1 MKITIC
7 KQGYEH
13 KEFGKNCQD
22 VVESGMVYVDTKE
35 DRKLCNYAI
44 VCDGCGSTQYSE
56 IGARLFIEH
65 FKRNTNYIPD
75 VVMYE
80 EAPYN
85 IAAHLNWV
93 MDTFLGWLNEELE
106 WSIIPEYASFS
117 LLFMLDTG
125 DTIYVVTMGDGYVY
139 SKINGELEIISLDP
153 PIKNT
158 PLYPLYMYL
167 PENMMTVYKHSD
179 VHWNHFVF
187 TKSDEDYEECV
198 DMSYQVRKVYPGDIV
213 GIATD
218 GIRFALEPSV
228 HFPQYEVDA
237 FKEAL
242 GSKLVK
248 VSRMINR
255 YPKNFKD
262 DVGIAMM
269 EVAGEENENSNV

>member
-22 VVESGMVYVDTKE
+22 VVESGMVDAGTK
-35 DRKLCNYAI
+35 DGIKPCRYAI
-44 VCDGCGSTQYSE
+44 VCDGCGSTPYSE

-65 FKRNTNYIPD
+65 FKRITKYVPEAA
-75 VVMYE
+75 YE

-93 MDTFLGWLNEELE
+93 MDTFLDWLNEELE
-106 WSIIPEYASFS
+106 WDSIPDFASFS
-117 LLFMLDTG
+117 VLFMLDTG
-125 DTIYVVTMGDGYVY
+125 DNIYIVTMGDGYVY
-139 SKINGELEIISLDP
+139 SKINGEFEIISLDP
-153 PIKNT
+153 PVENT
-158 PLYPLYMYL
+158 PIYPLYMYL
-167 PENMMTVYKHSD
+167 PEDMMTIYKRSD

-198 DMSYQVRKVYPGDIV
+198 DMDYHVRKVSPGDIV

-228 HFPQYEVDA
+228 HFPQYEVEA
-237 FKEAL
+237 FREAL

-248 VSRMINR
+248 VSRMINK

-269 EVAGEENENSNV
+269 EVAGDENENDNI

>member
-1 MKITIC
+1 MKLTLC

-22 VVESGMVYVDTKE
+22 VVDSGLVDVDTKNGTE
-35 DRKLCNYAI
+35 VCRYAI
-44 VCDGCGSTQYSE
+44 VCDGCGSTPYSE

-65 FKRNTNYIPD
+65 FKKTTRYIAE
-75 VVMYE
+75 VAYE

-85 IAAHLNWV
+85 ITAQLNWV
-93 MDTFLGWLNEELE
+93 MDDFLNWLVEDIE
-106 WSIIPEYASFS
+106 WKSIPNFASFS
-117 LLFMLDTG
+117 VLFMLDTR
-125 DTIYVVTMGDGYVY
+125 DAIYVVTMGDGYVY
-139 SKINGELEIISLDP
+139 SKINGEFEIISLDP
-153 PIKNT
+153 PVENT
-158 PLYPLYMYL
+158 PIYPLYMYL
-167 PENMMTVYKHSD
+167 PEEMLTIYNRSD

-187 TKSDEDYEECV
+187 TKSDEDYEECE
-198 DMSYQVRKVYPGDIV
+198 DMDYHVRKVSPDDIV

-228 HFPQYEVDA
+228 HFPQYEVEA

-248 VSRMINR
+248 ASRLINK

-262 DVGIAMM
+262 DIGIAMM
-269 EVAGEENENSNV
+269 NVVGEINDNSNI

>member
-1 MKITIC
+1 MKLTLC

-22 VVESGMVYVDTKE
+22 VVDRGLVTVDTKNGTE
-35 DRKLCNYAI
+35 VCRYAI
-44 VCDGCGSTQYSE
+44 VCDGCGSTPYSE

-65 FKRNTNYIPD
+65 FKKTTRYIAE
-75 VVMYE
+75 VAYE

-85 IAAHLNWV
+85 ITAHLNWV
-93 MDTFLGWLNEELE
+93 MGDFLNWLVEDIE
-106 WSIIPEYASFS
+106 WKSIPNFASFS
-117 LLFMLDTG
+117 VLFMLDTR
-125 DTIYVVTMGDGYVY
+125 DAIYVVTMGDGYVY
-139 SKINGELEIISLDP
+139 SKINGEFEIISLDP
-153 PIKNT
+153 PVENT
-158 PLYPLYMYL
+158 PVYPLYMYL
-167 PENMMTVYKHSD
+167 PEEMLTIYNRSD

-198 DMSYQVRKVYPGDIV
+198 DMDYHVRKVSPGDIV

-228 HFPQYEVDA
+228 HFPQYEVEA

-248 VSRMINR
+248 ASRLINK

-262 DVGIAMM
+262 DIGIAMM
-269 EVAGEENENSNV
+269 NVVGEINDNSNV